1 LNCQALRLFFDK
13 PNCYSIA
20 ARGDGK
26 KPVYCL
32 YTEHSLHLLKK
43 SGIKIGQISKTQPW
57 GCSGSGIQ
65 FQDWQ
70 KDPPIVHNDWFEK
83 RFLKA
88 RGRLKSAEPMAL
100 TLAVQ

>member
-57 GCSGSGIQ
+57 SCSGSGIQ
-65 FQDWQ
+65 FQDLQ
-70 KDPPIVHNDWFEK
+70 KNPPIVHKDWFEK
-83 RFLKA
+83 RF
-88 RGRLKSAEPMAL
+88 
-100 TLAVQ
+100 